1 MRIASVEQVELG
13 SIMEL
18 SMSGN
23 ALRWVRHSKRS
34 GVASRSIANGWNL
47 KNPGHFTVA
56 RPRHEMIKLS
66 LLAVTIRKDEERG
79 IHSASCAKFG

>member
-23 ALRWVRHSKRS
+23 ALRWVIEES
-34 GVASRSIANGWNL
+34 GSLHGGQA
-47 KNPGHFTVA
+47 HA
-56 RPRHEMIKLS
+56 RNDQTKL
-66 LLAVTIRKDEERG
+66 
-79 IHSASCAKFG
+79 ASCDDQKR